1 MFSQEILSDL
11 KIVEMETGN
20 LAWAGWGR
28 PMVVRQEVW
37 AITLILGERGEK
49 CCTVLVDRGSQG
61 TGVCNPIK
69 VIQSKI

>member
-37 AITLILGERGEK
+37 AITLILGERRE
-49 CCTVLVDRGSQG
+49 VLYSAGGQG
-61 TGVCNPIK
+61 
-69 VIQSKI
+69 QSGNRSL